1 MSTCPG
7 LFDTMTGTGAPDD
20 PFVCVPDLAS
30 WAALVGMVT
39 VSIVFLTFA
48 LLIIAKKWP
57 QRPE

>member
-1 MSTCPG
+1 
-7 LFDTMTGTGAPDD
+7 MTGTGAPDD